1 MWFAQISE
9 RTNVHGIASLLWFV
23 KDVDPRRCHS
33 FSEWQSGGFLMLL
46 ANKSQGSSS
55 KKQDELGKKWGC

>member
-9 RTNVHGIASLLWFV
+9 RTNVHGVASLLWFV

-33 FSEWQSGGFLMLL
+33 CDNRPFGKVKMQIPAFG
-46 ANKSQGSSS
+46 NGS
-55 KKQDELGKKWGC
+55 LGDS